1 MDCTKLND
9 IIKSSKNILII
20 SHVNPDGDTLGSM
33 CGLYSAILDNFKKKC
48 EMLAVSKVP
57 TVYEYLPNVN
67 LIKNLDDMDKSREY
81 DLVINVDV
89 ASFDRICDAGILF
102 EKAKNTVNIDH
113 HKTNNGY
120 ADLNIINAE
129 ASSTGEV
136 LFGCFEEMDWKI
148 NLDTAVCLYTAILT
162 DTGSFRFDNT
172 KPKTFECASK
182 LVEIGVNPSDIYKK
196 VYESD
201 SKTLV
206 MFQAHCV
213 SKAKFLYDDKLA
225 YTVVY
230 RKDMEKFGA
239 NDECMEGLTEKLRA
253 IVTTKIAFVA
263 KEMKSGGTKFS
274 MRSKFADVAKICEVF
289 GGGGH
294 KLAAGCTIKAP
305 VDEAVKK
312 MLEEIKRDLKIETE
326 I

>member
-1 MDCTKLND
+1 MECSNLND
-9 IIKSSKNILII
+9 IIKSSKNILIF
-20 SHVNPDGDTLGSM
+20 SHINPDGDTLGSM
-33 CGLYSAILDNFKKKC
+33 CALYSAVLKNYKKKC
-48 EMLAVSKVP
+48 DMAAISKIP
-57 TVYEYLPNVN
+57 DIYSFLPHISEV
-67 LIKNLDDMDKSREY
+67 KNIDDIDKSREY

-89 ASFDRICDAGILF
+89 ASIERICDGKILF
-102 EKAKNTVNIDH
+102 DKAKNTVNIDH
-113 HKTNNGY
+113 HKTNNAY
-120 ADLNIINAE
+120 ANLNIINPD

-136 LFGCFEEMDWKI
+136 LFDCLRKMDLNI
-148 NLDTAVCLYTAILT
+148 DIDCATCLYTAILT

-172 KPKTFECASK
+172 KEKTFECASK
-182 LVEIGVNPSDIYKK
+182 LVEIGVKPSEIYKK

-206 MFQAHCV
+206 MFQAYCI
-213 SKAKFLYDDKLA
+213 SKAKFLEDDKIA

-230 RKDMEKFGA
+230 KKDMEKYSA

-253 IVTTKIAFVA
+253 IVTTRVAFVA
-263 KEMKSGGTKFS
+263 KEMKSGATKIS

-294 KLAAGCTIKAP
+294 KFASGCTIKAP
-305 VDEAVKK
+305 VEDAVKRV
-312 MLEEIKRDLKIETE
+312 LAEIKTRE

>member
-1 MDCTKLND
+1 MDCSKLND

-33 CGLYSAILDNFKKKC
+33 CGLFSAIYDNFKKKAD
-48 EMLAVSKVP
+48 MLVVSKVP
-57 TVYEYLPNVN
+57 SVYEFLPYINEV
-67 LIKNLDDMDKSREY
+67 KTLDDIDKSREY

-89 ASFDRICDAGILF
+89 AAKDRICDAQILF

-113 HKTNNGY
+113 HKTNIGY
-120 ADLNIINAE
+120 AQLNINDSD

-136 LFGCFEEMDWKI
+136 LCGCFEKMDWKI
-148 NLDTAVCLYTAILT
+148 SLDTAICLYNAILT

-172 KPKTFECASK
+172 KPQTFECASK
-182 LVEIGVNPSDIYKK
+182 LVEIGVKPSDIYKK

-239 NDECMEGLTEKLRA
+239 NDECMEGLTEKLRS
-253 IVTTKIAFVA
+253 IVTTQVAFVA

-274 MRSKFADVAKICEVF
+274 MRSKSVDVAEICGIF

-305 VDEAVKK
+305 VDEAVGK
-312 MLEEIKRDLKIETE
+312 MLEVIKRDLA
-326 I
+326 